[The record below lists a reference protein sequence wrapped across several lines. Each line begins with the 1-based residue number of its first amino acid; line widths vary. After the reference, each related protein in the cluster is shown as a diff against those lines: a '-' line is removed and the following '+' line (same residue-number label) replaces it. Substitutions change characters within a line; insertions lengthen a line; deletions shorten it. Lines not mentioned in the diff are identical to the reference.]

1 MANIP
6 GLLAAYN
13 EISGSTG
20 THSSNTLAST
30 ANLPCIPEPVTFGT
44 TIIDLKQKVVETL
57 QTIENLASSIL
68 FVHSEIPT
76 NEWALKT
83 ENNSR
88 SLRAR
93 DTHGPLFSTLLW
105 FESFEHCNFLALA
118 LSLAIILRVLQSR
131 IRFHLDRIT
140 EDNTF
145 IGGYTCFPKETSKGD
160 SKGMLANKKINDDNP
175 LVKYA
180 SFILRSVDYYFL
192 PNNFGFSPFF
202 FTLPLRMASMVLSG
216 EYDLRV
222 KEDYSDGV
230 RLRQCTRE
238 LQMAERCLHEISAA
252 KIAVGFDI

>member
-1 MANIP
+1 MLFRSIFESLASHKSSFLALPEWRRLLKYQYIVQPVPTLGHSTETAYGPLIYYETLLDEMANIP

-105 FESFEHCNFLALA
+105 FESFE
-118 LSLAIILRVLQSR
+118 
-131 IRFHLDRIT
+131 DR
-140 EDNTF
+140 
-145 IGGYTCFPKETSKGD
+145 K
-160 SKGMLANKKINDDNP
+160 
-175 LVKYA
+175 
-180 SFILRSVDYYFL
+180 SV
-192 PNNFGFSPFF
+192 
-202 FTLPLRMASMVLSG
+202 V
-216 EYDLRV
+216 
-222 KEDYSDGV
+222 
-230 RLRQCTRE
+230 
-238 LQMAERCLHEISAA
+238 
-252 KIAVGFDI
+252 